1 MKKSAKK
8 QERKRKTLRVG
19 ETEELDDIDDNE
31 PDMKDIDFRLKND
44 SSRVRQLLESSQAVS
59 YTDVTMLK
67 LIMASG
73 LYPQVNTVFM
83 VYTVHICMYI
93 HWPTLYH
100 GSLRLLT
107 SLTITKEALI
117 SCSTPE

>member
-100 GSLRLLT
+100 VSLYW
-107 SLTITKEALI
+107 
-117 SCSTPE
+117 

>member
-73 LYPQVNTVFM
+73 LYPQVHT
-83 VYTVHICMYI
+83 YCLHSLYCMYI

-100 GSLRLLT
+100 VSLYW
-107 SLTITKEALI
+107 
-117 SCSTPE
+117 